1 MQSTYKSSLPDQ
13 ATRVASAMSTRLR
26 TSEIL
31 EANSVPSPLAANEGP
46 SQTGGPPPGEQSAPL
61 DLDLASVEEWLGSVP
76 GQLSGTSSAEIA
88 LAQLERIVRL
98 VPAPVPAPQMRK
110 GAGQE
115 IPNEPLL
122 LLKNG
127 GYSRSVRA
135 WMRQIVGLT
144 RRAESAEAR
153 LRALEEQL
161 QTTHLQDI
169 AWLGRRFGQRP
180 HESFPA
186 FVVRLGMTAK
196 AQPLA
201 RASTSGSMSFSGSAN
216 VPLPGNATSRPADD
230 TRS

>member
-1 MQSTYKSSLPDQ
+1 MQSTHKSSLPDQ
-13 ATRVASAMSTRLR
+13 ATWVASAMSTRLR
-26 TSEIL
+26 PSSIL
-31 EANSVPSPLAANEGP
+31 KANSVPSPLAANEGP
-46 SQTGGPPPGEQSAPL
+46 SQMGVGPTGELSAPL
-61 DLDLASVEEWLGSVP
+61 DLDLASVEEWLGSLP
-76 GQLSGTSSAEIA
+76 GQLSGTSGAEIA

-115 IPNEPLL
+115 IPNDPLL

-153 LRALEEQL
+153 LHALEEQL

-186 FVVRLGMTAK
+186 FVVRLGMTAR

-201 RASTSGSMSFSGSAN
+201 RASTSGSMPLSGSAN
-216 VPLPGNATSRPADD
+216 MPLPGDATSRQADD
-230 TRS
+230 ARS